1 MDPGQASPAFDRG
14 GFEIQSLPGTP
25 TASAPCQPMD
35 GVQHGSLAAGRAPST
50 QLAAVA
56 SDAPFGTLMDTG
68 DDIELVP

>member
-1 MDPGQASPAFDRG
+1 
-14 GFEIQSLPGTP
+14 
-25 TASAPCQPMD
+25 MD
-35 GVQHGSLAAGRAPST
+35 GVQHGSSWKRLAAGRAPST